1 MNSNTIQN
9 QLPVNTI
16 LNGNCIQKMRLI
28 SANSIDFMVTDPPYL
43 VNYHDRN
50 ARSIENDT
58 NAHWLRPAMREAY
71 RVLKQDR
78 VAIILYGWTR
88 VDAFFPAWKMQA
100 FVHWVISSFGRLFFK
115 HRLSQL
121 SARAGIPAG

>member
-9 QLPVNTI
+9 QLPGNTI
-16 LNGNCIQKMRLI
+16 LNGNRIEKMRLI
-28 SANSIDFMVTDPPYL
+28 PANSIDFILTDPPYL
-43 VNYHDRN
+43 VNYRDQN
-50 ARSIENDT
+50 ARPTENDT

-78 VAIILYGWTR
+78 VAMILYRWTR

-115 HRLSQL
+115 DRLSQL